1 MNRLIGAAAL
11 FLFLP
16 TSMAD
21 TVLGVYA
28 GGGVWIQEYNGDI
41 GRSRISVDN
50 DLSLD
55 DSTRGYFYLAIE
67 HPIPIVPNVKF
78 QYTNIDTDGDGRVNA
93 GDVFDDV
100 NFPNA
105 EDVASDVDLSF
116 ADLTLYYELLD
127 NWLNLDLGVT
137 ARYFDGDARIR
148 GLTSG
153 IEESV
158 DFQFV
163 LPLAYGK
170 AQFDLPLTGL
180 SIGAEVNGI
189 AYSGNHLV
197 DVAAKISYQTD
208 ILPLIDIGVEVGY
221 RVLDLE
227 TDDAGELNS
236 NIDASGPFVGLIA
249 HF

>member
-1 MNRLIGAAAL
+1 MNRFIGAAAL

-16 TSMAD
+16 TAMAD

-41 GRSRISVDN
+41 GRTGISVDN
-50 DLSLD
+50 DLRLD
-55 DSTRGYFYLAIE
+55 DSTQGYFYVALE

-78 QYTNIDTDGDGRVNA
+78 QYASIDTDGNGRVNA
-93 GDVFDDV
+93 GDTLDKVDFL
-100 NFPNA
+100 N
-105 EDVASDVDLSF
+105 EDVTSDVDLSF
-116 ADLTLYYELLD
+116 ADLTLYYEILD
-127 NWLNLDLGVT
+127 NWLNFDLGVT

-148 GLTSG
+148 GVTSDR
-153 IEESV
+153 EESV
-158 DFQFV
+158 DINFV
-163 LPLAYGK
+163 LPLAYAK

-180 SIGAEVNGI
+180 SIGAEINGV

-197 DVAAKISYQTD
+197 DAAAKISYQTD
-208 ILPLIDIGVEVGY
+208 ILPLIDVGVEAGY

-227 TDDAGELNS
+227 TDDIGELNS
-236 NIDASGPFVGLIA
+236 NIDVSGPFVGLMA